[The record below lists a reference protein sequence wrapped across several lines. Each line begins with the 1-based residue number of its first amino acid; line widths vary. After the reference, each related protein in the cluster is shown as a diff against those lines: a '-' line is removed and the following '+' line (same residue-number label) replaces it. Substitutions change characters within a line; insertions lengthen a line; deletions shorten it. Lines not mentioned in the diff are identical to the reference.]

1 MGDTIMRIVG
11 VILAAGASSRIG
23 KNKLLLPFKHHTVI
37 EEVIYQLSKSDVD
50 NILLITGFESRRIE
64 KLIDDNAADRIRIV
78 FNDKYR
84 LGRAESIKCAVKSAG
99 RDTDALSFM
108 VADKPTVSSG
118 LINRAIDMYKQK
130 SPGILY
136 IKTPTGRGHPIIF
149 SKEFFPEL
157 MVLNGDTVGEE
168 LIAGYKEKVIELE
181 DDEIQVDID
190 TQDDY
195 KSILKRVDKRKS

>member
-1 MGDTIMRIVG
+1 MC
-11 VILAAGASSRIG
+11 
-23 KNKLLLPFKHHTVI
+23 
-37 EEVIYQLSKSDVD
+37 
-50 NILLITGFESRRIE
+50 
-64 KLIDDNAADRIRIV
+64 IR
-78 FNDKYR
+78 D
-84 LGRAESIKCAVKSAG
+84 S
-99 RDTDALSFM
+99 
-108 VADKPTVSSG
+108 
-118 LINRAIDMYKQK
+118 
-130 SPGILY
+130 
-136 IKTPTGRGHPIIF
+136 PIIF